1 MAKSKEISNVIY
13 CGGLLS
19 VFKNVDHRGYCAIL
33 KLCND
38 IETNPGP
45 PINRSLTIK
54 APYSQG
60 DVTIFGTNVG
70 QQCVS
75 MSLCALVY
83 NNIRGIN
90 NYNDLVQI
98 MNIGNELYSI
108 LSQSTGKSFLTLT
121 ELPSVISMLEEN
133 YQLKDSESYT
143 GKVQSDVIIE
153 EYQYCTP
160 MDRAFESLLS
170 ENYTSF
176 ILTVGFITVGIYCT
190 DAGQS
195 VIT

>member
-1 MAKSKEISNVIY
+1 
-13 CGGLLS
+13 
-19 VFKNVDHRGYCAIL
+19 
-33 KLCND
+33 
-38 IETNPGP
+38 
-45 PINRSLTIK
+45 
-54 APYSQG
+54 
-60 DVTIFGTNVG
+60 
-70 QQCVS
+70 

-98 MNIGNELYSI
+98 MNMGNELYSI

-133 YQLKDSESYT
+133 YQLKYSESYT
-143 GKVQSDVIIE
+143 GKVQSHVIIE

-176 ILTVGFITVGIYCT
+176 ILIVGFITVGIYCT

>member
-13 CGGLLS
+13 CGGLLN
-19 VFKNVDHRGYCAIL
+19 VFQNVDHRGYCAIL

-60 DVTIFGTNVG
+60 DVTIFGTNAG

-75 MSLCALVY
+75 MSLSALVF

-98 MNIGNELYSI
+98 MNMGNELYSI

-133 YQLKDSESYT
+133 YQLKYSESYT

-160 MDRAFESLLS
+160 MDKAFESLLS

-176 ILTVGFITVGIYCT
+176 ILTVGFITVDIYCI

>member
-13 CGGLLS
+13 CGGLLN
-19 VFKNVDHRGYCAIL
+19 VFKNVDHNGYCAIL

-38 IETNPGP
+38 IEANPGP
-45 PINRSLTIK
+45 SINRSLTIK

-60 DVTIFGTNVG
+60 DVTIFGTNAG

-90 NYNDLVQI
+90 NYNDLAQI
-98 MNIGNELYSI
+98 MNMRNELYSI

-121 ELPSVISMLEEN
+121 EL
-133 YQLKDSESYT
+133 
-143 GKVQSDVIIE
+143 
-153 EYQYCTP
+153 
-160 MDRAFESLLS
+160 
-170 ENYTSF
+170 
-176 ILTVGFITVGIYCT
+176 
-190 DAGQS
+190 
-195 VIT
+195 

>member
-13 CGGLLS
+13 CGGLLN

-38 IETNPGP
+38 IEANPGP

-60 DVTIFGTNVG
+60 NVTIFGTNAG

-75 MSLCALVY
+75 MSLCGLVY

-90 NYNDLVQI
+90 NYNDLAQI
-98 MNIGNELYSI
+98 MNMGNELYSI

-133 YQLKDSESYT
+133 YQLKYSESYT

-153 EYQYCTP
+153 GYQYCTP
-160 MDRAFESLLS
+160 MDKAFESLLS

-176 ILTVGFITVGIYCT
+176 ILTVGFITVDIYCI
-190 DAGQS
+190 DPGQS